1 MMRKVYLEGDLG
13 DTFQRSFSVETD
25 TIQGALRCAE
35 ANFSGFKKYLVD
47 CQEQDI
53 GFTIDVADN
62 QVEEECQLLL
72 PIKAGDITITPVP
85 AGSKGIGKILAA
97 MAIVYMMAVTGG
109 WAAGATQTGTGITLG
124 TAEVGMGTLAPQITS
139 SGAII
144 SGSSLGSQTLVF
156 TGAAAPTSFSAAV
169 AATATGSFGGLMAAG
184 LAINL
189 AMTGISEMMA
199 PDPSTDSDQES
210 SYMFNG
216 AEQNVIEGDPV
227 PVLYGHL
234 RIPGQPISFDSISSS
249 YNPITGN
256 TTAGASDAATQGSAF
271 SEDGSQQWL
280 NYVGQITGY
289 I

>member
-13 DTFQRSFSVETD
+13 STFQKSFSVEAD

-72 PIKAGDITITPVP
+72 PIKSGDITITPIP
-85 AGSKGIGKILAA
+85 AGSKGVGKILAA
-97 MAIVYMMAVTGG
+97 IAIVYIMAVTGG
-109 WAAGATQTGTGITLG
+109 WVAGGGIQAGGVAPIIGQSTVQLG
-124 TAEVGMGTLAPQITS
+124 AVVGETVVGF
-139 SGAII
+139 SGVA
-144 SGSSLGSQTLVF
+144 V
-156 TGAAAPTSFSAAV
+156 GAATPSFTAAV
-169 AATATGSFGGLMAAG
+169 AATATGSFGGLLAAG

-199 PDPSTDSDQES
+199 PDPATDGDQES

-227 PVLYGHL
+227 PVLYGNL
-234 RIPGQPISFDSISSS
+234 RIPGQPISFDA
-249 YNPITGN
+249 ITGQKQKQRN
-256 TTAGASDAATQGSAF
+256 IGWMTPEQEINNNPTTVDAA
-271 SEDGSQQWL
+271 
-280 NYVGQITGY
+280 
-289 I
+289 